1 MPRMYKCLLIE
12 GSYNLE
18 KYIAQMHN
26 DIKNMIPSYT
36 TAVLLNLN
44 TVTIVY
50 NNTFLFTSL
59 IVIIITERSH
69 GF

>member
-1 MPRMYKCLLIE
+1 MYKCLIE

-36 TAVLLNLN
+36 IAVQL
-44 TVTIVY
+44 Y
-50 NNTFLFTSL
+50 S
-59 IVIIITERSH
+59 
-69 GF
+69 

>member
-1 MPRMYKCLLIE
+1 MYKCLIE

-26 DIKNMIPSYT
+26 DIKNMILSYT
-36 TAVLLNLN
+36 IAVLLTLN
-44 TVTIVY
+44 TDTIVY

-59 IVIIITERSH
+59 IVIINTERSD

>member
-1 MPRMYKCLLIE
+1 MYKCLIE
-12 GSYNLE
+12 DSYNLE

-36 TAVLLNLN
+36 IAVLLNLN

>member
-1 MPRMYKCLLIE
+1 MKQEVHRPTSLECISLIE

-36 TAVLLNLN
+36 IAVQL
-44 TVTIVY
+44 Y
-50 NNTFLFTSL
+50 S
-59 IVIIITERSH
+59 
-69 GF
+69 

>member
-1 MPRMYKCLLIE
+1 MCKCLIE

-26 DIKNMIPSYT
+26 DIKNMILSYT
-36 TAVLLNLN
+36 IAVLLNLN
-44 TVTIVY
+44 TDTIVY

-59 IVIIITERSH
+59 IVLINTEKSH

>member
-1 MPRMYKCLLIE
+1 MYKCLIE

-26 DIKNMIPSYT
+26 DIKNMILLYT
-36 TAVLLNLN
+36 IAVLLNLN
-44 TVTIVY
+44 TDTIVY

-59 IVIIITERSH
+59 IVIINTERSH

>member
-1 MPRMYKCLLIE
+1 MYKCLIE

-26 DIKNMIPSYT
+26 DIKNMILSYT
-36 TAVLLNLN
+36 IFAVLLNLN
-44 TVTIVY
+44 TDTIVY

-59 IVIIITERSH
+59 IVLINTEKSH

>member
-1 MPRMYKCLLIE
+1 M
-12 GSYNLE
+12 
-18 KYIAQMHN
+18 QN

-36 TAVLLNLN
+36 IAVLLNLN
-44 TVTIVY
+44 IVTVVY

-59 IVIIITERSH
+59 LVIINTERSH

>member
-1 MPRMYKCLLIE
+1 MPRMYKCLIE

-36 TAVLLNLN
+36 IAVLLNLN

-59 IVIIITERSH
+59 IVIIIPERSH